1 MALKGPPF
9 VIHRCHVNRPSR
21 LSPTL
26 VPVLTTSV
34 GGIRLGIAVVAALF
48 LAAYPARAQN
58 QNSSTNRPPV
68 TFTDVTDQ
76 AGITFVHHNGA
87 VGDKWYPE
95 IFGGGV
101 VVLDIDT
108 DGWPDLLFVNG
119 KDWDTGGE
127 RPPHGLYRN
136 NKDGTFTD
144 VVSGSGFDTLDIYGL
159 GATVADYDND
169 GRDDVFVTTVD
180 GGRLFHNEGDG
191 TFADVTRAA
200 GMANRRFAVSAAWL
214 DYDRDGL
221 VDLFIGNYVEW
232 SPEEEVTCG
241 EGGVPGYCGPD
252 VYAPVPPTLYRNTG
266 AGRFE
271 DVTESAGLADP
282 TDKAM
287 GVVVL
292 DYNQDGWPDLFVG
305 SDRVPAKLH
314 RNDGRGGFVD
324 EGLRAGV
331 ALSEAGT
338 IRGNMGADAADY
350 DRSGRPDL
358 IVGNFA
364 YEMLG
369 LYHNE
374 DGVVFAD
381 RAPRSEVGR
390 SSYLSTTWAVF
401 FLDYDLDGFPD
412 IFAANGANDASQPSR
427 DRRTQI
433 AQPPLLLRNRQ
444 NGTFTDV
451 TRSLGES
458 FNRPIMGRGAAYA
471 DFDGDGDLD
480 IVVTTLAGPAYLFRN
495 DGSDNNWLRI
505 RAVGSSSN
513 RSGLGAVV
521 RVTTASGTQWQMVH
535 SGSSYASQSE
545 LVLTFGLGADTRVQ
559 TLELEWPSGTVQTL
573 EDLDPNQLATIDE
586 AEGLR
591 RQ

>member
-9 VIHRCHVNRPSR
+9 VIHRYHVKRPSR

-34 GGIRLGIAVVAALF
+34 GGLRLGIAVVAALF

-68 TFTDVTDQ
+68 TFTDVTEQ

-101 VVLDIDT
+101 VVLDYNQ

-119 KDWDTGGE
+119 KDWDTDGE

-136 NKDGTFTD
+136 NQDGTFAN
-144 VVSGSGFDTLDIYGL
+144 VVNGSGFDTLDIYGL

-180 GGRLFHNEGDG
+180 GGRLFHNEGGG
-191 TFADVTRAA
+191 TFADVTREA
-200 GMANRRFAVSAAWL
+200 GITNRRFAVSAAWL

-221 VDLFIGNYVEW
+221 VDLFIANYVEW
-232 SPEEEVTCG
+232 SPETEVTCV

-252 VYAPVPPTLYRNTG
+252 VYAPAPPTLYRNTG

-271 DVTESAGLADP
+271 DVTESAGLSDP

-287 GVVVL
+287 GVAVL

-305 SDRVPAKLH
+305 NDRVPAKLH

-412 IFAANGANDASQPSR
+412 IFAANGANDASQGSR

-444 NGTFTDV
+444 NGTFGDV
-451 TRSLGES
+451 TGSLGES

-559 TLELEWPSGTVQTL
+559 TLEIEWPSGTVQAI
-573 EDLDPNQLATIDE
+573 EDLDPNQLVTIDE
-586 AEGLR
+586 EQGI
-591 RQ
+591 RQR